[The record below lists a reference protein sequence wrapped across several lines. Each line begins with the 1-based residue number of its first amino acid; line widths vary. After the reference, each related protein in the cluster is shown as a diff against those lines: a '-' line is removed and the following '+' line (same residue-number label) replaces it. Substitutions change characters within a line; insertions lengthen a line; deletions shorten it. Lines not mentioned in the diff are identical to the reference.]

1 MCKDNLMTLDI
12 KSRWKDYLKGKGIS
26 AEKKEELKSLLS
38 KQTIEKIG
46 SELKVAEMFCGPGG
60 LAQGIKQFCEDVEIT
75 FTSVAAIDLDK
86 NAVKIYKQNHGTKI
100 AEDGSVTNL
109 LEKFDINCSSVTY
122 LTDAEEVVVLEDDI
136 SDFVDEYRIRRNA
149 WKEVTD
155 RKENARPTL
164 KVKTAEAKYESPPK
178 IKKDGLW
185 GNIKPGEIDLL
196 LAGPPCQGH
205 SNLNNHTRRDD
216 PKNELY
222 LQVPAMA
229 VALEIPIVIIENV
242 EGAIRDV
249 GGVVQKTKALLISN
263 GYKVTGGVLS
273 ASKLGWPQ
281 TRKRYFLIARKEKL
295 GDPIDINT
303 LQTCFAIENGS
314 QPLGIRDAIDYPAEK
329 DTFTRGSIESEE
341 GDNHMLTLPNFSPKE
356 KLRAEYHTAKTP
368 KKKLACINELEKIFI
383 KEYEDSSSIRKKKM
397 KNKKAIKKNFK
408 ELRSQL
414 KNKELSEDEAK
425 GNLPKRLHN
434 ETHWEKTSYPT
445 VYGKLNWDKPAG
457 TITSGYMCSGRGRFT
472 HPEEARTLTPKE
484 AAQIQG
490 FPDDYNW
497 KPDGEIPSATE
508 IAQWIGDAVPMPLGY
523 IAALSALGNNSELE
537 QSK

>member
-1 MCKDNLMTLDI
+1 MTLDI
-12 KSRWKDYLKGKGIS
+12 KSRWKDYLKGKGIR

-136 SDFVDEYRIRRNA
+136 SDFVDEYRTRRNA
-149 WKEVTD
+149 WKEVAD

-185 GNIKPGEIDLL
+185 GNIKSGEIDLL

-229 VALEIPIVIIENV
+229 VALKIPIVIIENV

-249 GGVVQKTKALLISN
+249 GGVIQKTKALLISN

-295 GDPIDINT
+295 GDPIDITT
-303 LQTCFAIENGS
+303 LQTYFAIENGK
-314 QPLGIRDAIDYPAEK
+314 QPLGVIDAIGDLAEK
-329 DTFTRGSIESEE
+329 KTFTRKTFDSEK

-368 KKKLACINELEKIFI
+368 KEKLACINELEKIFI

-397 KNKKAIKKNFK
+397 QNKKAITKNFK

-414 KNKELSEDEAK
+414 KNEELLEDEAK

-445 VYGKLNWDKPAG
+445 VYGKLNWHKPAG

-472 HPEEARTLTPKE
+472 HPDQARTLTPKE
-484 AAQIQG
+484 AARIQG

-537 QSK
+537 QSKQISLL